1 MSETKA
7 TVSLLLCTEAR
18 EEGGGGS
25 ATVIS
30 CHAHNGGG
38 SAIEISCW
46 QAATRIEMSHS
57 EAGEEMQPYRINPT
71 QAVSLK
77 GGVK

>member
-1 MSETKA
+1 MSETRA
-7 TVSLLLCTEAR
+7 TVSLLSCAEAC

-38 SAIEISCW
+38 SAIEINCW
-46 QAATRIEMSHS
+46 QAATRMKMSHS
-57 EAGEEMQPYRINPT
+57 EAEEETQPYRINPT
-71 QAVSLK
+71 QTVS
-77 GGVK
+77 